1 MDATTYPRLVTLA
14 EWMEARPMGKK
25 KTKTKTKTTKQAT
38 LQDDP
43 PPDDLRQPAWCDRRT
58 GEVLAPYVL
67 GGTPPPPDEDG
78 QQHVELRIPSR

>member
-1 MDATTYPRLVTLA
+1 MVATTYPRLVTLA
-14 EWMEARPMGKK
+14 EWMEARPMSKK
-25 KTKTKTKTTKQAT
+25 TTKTKTKTKTTKQAR
-38 LQDDP
+38 QDD

-78 QQHVELRIPSR
+78 VQHAEVRIPSR